1 MHKTSWDKIRKEKM
15 KDGVMRQ
22 VLHGKNSTLVGV
34 SLEKGSHVER
44 HSHPSEQFSL
54 ILSGSLRMIFD
65 DREEILNAGEIIFI
79 PAHEPHAAEA
89 LDEIWG
95 IDFFAP
101 RRAEWISK
109 NE

>member
-1 MHKTSWDKIRKEKM
+1 
-15 KDGVMRQ
+15 
-22 VLHGKNSTLVGV
+22 
-34 SLEKGSHVER
+34 
-44 HSHPSEQFSL
+44 
-54 ILSGSLRMIFD
+54 MIFD

-89 LDEIWG
+89 LDDIWG

-101 RRAEWISK
+101 RRAEWISE